1 MIVMPVAHFK
11 DGASGDDRPDEVMHK
26 DVLKSFTFIIA
37 LIAIMLFILF
47 GWYFSV
53 IKPALSQ
60 IPTFDIT
67 LTKKLSSA
75 TQLPQELKFKTLVVA
90 QKTEEDVDRPNVALA
105 SKQESVQQ
113 GSVQTQHV
121 TVTRRPHPAKKKI
134 SRISAKSNKE
144 ISEKN
149 PMALRPSSGDENDH
163 KELDKKEEI
172 KVTEQAREESKN
184 KDEGLEEKIKPFAVK
199 WKESILTPA
208 TQSTCTQVQIAMNQ
222 CSN

>member
-53 IKPALSQ
+53 LKPALSQ

-90 QKTEEDVDRPNVALA
+90 QKTEEDVDRPNTSLA
-105 SKQESVQQ
+105 SKQESIEA
-113 GSVQTQHV
+113 QHV
-121 TVTRRPHPAKKKI
+121 VVTRRPHPTKKKI

-144 ISEKN
+144 TSEKN
-149 PMALRPSSGDENDH
+149 PLALSPNAPGYENDH

-172 KVTEQAREESKN
+172 KMTEQAREESKN
-184 KDEGLEEKIKPFAVK
+184 KDEDLGEKIKPFVVK

>member
-26 DVLKSFTFIIA
+26 DVLKSLTFIIA

-53 IKPALSQ
+53 LKPALSQ

-75 TQLPQELKFKTLVVA
+75 TQLPQELKFNTLVVA
-90 QKTEEDVDRPNVALA
+90 QKAEEDVDRPNVALA
-105 SKQESVQQ
+105 SKQESVQ
-113 GSVQTQHV
+113 TQHV
-121 TVTRRPHPAKKKI
+121 IVTRRPHPTKKKI
-134 SRISAKSNKE
+134 SRISAKPNKD

-149 PMALRPSSGDENDH
+149 PLALSPSSPPGYENDH

-172 KVTEQAREESKN
+172 KMTEQAREESKN
-184 KDEGLEEKIKPFAVK
+184 KDEDLSEKIKPFAVK

-208 TQSTCTQVQIAMNQ
+208 TQSTCTQVQSAMNQ
-222 CSN
+222 CFN